1 MQWLKHLCAHHW
13 TRKATTKRLKTLSM
27 CWSAVFIKATK
38 HQWSGDCQDCRESL
52 CRWERVEA
60 GNGVAVESLTERR
73 GPCVRVR
80 EESCTALLS
89 DPLPSNASPD
99 WAPGSTAAT
108 NLQWSRTSQAEASSA
123 HWKSLTVNQERI
135 TVRNALFY
143 FFLRFFFEREQ
154 KGSYKLMWYNAICV
168 AI

>member
-1 MQWLKHLCAHHW
+1 MTEALVCAPQNKKSNNQ
-13 TRKATTKRLKTLSM
+13 KAKIITLSI
-27 CWSAVFIKATK
+27 CWSAVSIKATK
-38 HQWSGDCQDCRESL
+38 HQWSGDCQECQESL

-60 GNGVAVESLTERR
+60 GNGVAVESLAERC

-123 HWKSLTVNQERI
+123 QKRFCWKSVTVNQERI
-135 TVRNALFY
+135 TVRNALFQRNV
-143 FFLRFFFEREQ
+143 LRYFFEREQ
-154 KGSYKLMWYNAICV
+154 KGSYKLM
-168 AI
+168 

>member
-1 MQWLKHLCAHHW
+1 MTEALVYTPLN
-13 TRKATTKRLKTLSM
+13 RKSNNQRAKIITLSI
-27 CWSAVFIKATK
+27 CQPAVSIKATK
-38 HQWSGDCQDCRESL
+38 HQWSGDCQDCQVSL

-60 GNGVAVESLTERR
+60 GNGAVVDFVESLTEGR

-99 WAPGSTAAT
+99 WAPGSMAAT

-123 HWKSLTVNQERI
+123 QRRLCRNSATVNQEKI
-135 TVRNALFY
+135 TVRNAHLLFCY
-143 FFLRFFFEREQ
+143 F
-154 KGSYKLMWYNAICV
+154 N
-168 AI
+168 

>member
-1 MQWLKHLCAHHW
+1 
-13 TRKATTKRLKTLSM
+13 M

-123 HWKSLTVNQERI
+123 HWKSLTINQERI
-135 TVRNALFY
+135 TVRNALFL
-143 FFLRFFFEREQ
+143 FFPKILFLRENKKEAT
-154 KGSYKLMWYNAICV
+154 S
-168 AI
+168 